1 MHCKR
6 LKELEILRNGC
17 VFGRNVAAF
26 FWAFFFQYRGNFDVF
41 EWFLSCFVLCCLV
54 LSCVGGAGIGCYFS
68 GVLEIGVGIVFEII
82 LGVFRLG

>member
-1 MHCKR
+1 M
-6 LKELEILRNGC
+6 
-17 VFGRNVAAF
+17 
-26 FWAFFFQYRGNFDVF
+26 
-41 EWFLSCFVLCCLV
+41 FLSGFCLVLSCVVLCCLV